1 MVTNIETSVLGGE
14 FSHRDWGGQFHDGRC
29 SWRSRGSDYKAV
41 YISTGIVVMHW
52 HYNSSGN
59 SISPPP
65 PRAVAG
71 TPLSTAMISI
81 GWAGGTPSRCIGA
94 RPAASRGCHGC
105 STSWAAPPPH
115 SPHCP
120 ARRQP
125 WGGKSGRHDILAGG
139 WVTDGIRGPHPPLDR
154 GNEAWALR
162 CGFGTLPNM
171 SSTAFVMNS
180 EQCAT

>member
-65 PRAVAG
+65 PAG
-71 TPLSTAMISI
+71 CC
-81 GWAGGTPSRCIGA
+81 RN
-94 RPAASRGCHGC
+94 PAEHSHDKHWVGRRDAQSLHRGQTCSFTRMPRMQHVVGSS
-105 STSWAAPPPH
+105 STS
-115 SPHCP
+115 
-120 ARRQP
+120 
-125 WGGKSGRHDILAGG
+125 
-139 WVTDGIRGPHPPLDR
+139 
-154 GNEAWALR
+154 
-162 CGFGTLPNM
+162 
-171 SSTAFVMNS
+171 
-180 EQCAT
+180 